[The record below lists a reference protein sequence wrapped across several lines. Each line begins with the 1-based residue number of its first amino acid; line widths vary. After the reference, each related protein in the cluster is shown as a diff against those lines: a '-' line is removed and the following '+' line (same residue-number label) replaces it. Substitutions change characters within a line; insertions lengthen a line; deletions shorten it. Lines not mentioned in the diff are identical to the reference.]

1 MSHRGHEMGG
11 ATGHGRPRLGPR
23 GLLTLGWRML
33 LIAALLS
40 CVPFLILALARLPG
54 SSVLFDFRGGLYNA
68 GRDIIHG
75 LSPYQPGFLAH
86 QAAIMRAGGRA
97 VGESADNPFSIPV
110 YPAPANL
117 AVVPL
122 SLLPFWLAGTLY
134 TLLSVA
140 AMILGLALLGVRDWR
155 CIALALISWPFTYG
169 LYLGALGPFLVLGA
183 AIAWHWRAQLW
194 PPAIAIALLVIT
206 KVFPWPLG
214 IWLLITRR
222 FRTLAL
228 AIAIGAVVTLA
239 AWAAIGFHGLAQ
251 YPHMLSNL
259 SFIQEGRAVSLV
271 AVLIAI
277 GLPAVAIAAAAALL
291 GFAWHISK
299 RPDGDRT
306 AFGLAIIA
314 TLTATPIVWEHYMVL
329 LFVPIAL
336 ITPRLSAIWFLPLCT
351 PLITVTSGAIAPF
364 SSNLQVGNDNTLRSA
379 VLWLLLESL
388 VLLRL
393 CLGESE
399 LHTLRVRLRLRSP
412 SSTAAASLKRA

>member
-1 MSHRGHEMGG
+1 VIGDG
-11 ATGHGRPRLGPR
+11 ATIRGRVLLAAGWRAL
-23 GLLTLGWRML
+23 LLTALFGST
-33 LIAALLS
+33 ALL
-40 CVPFLILALARLPG
+40 LLAIPDTHG
-54 SSVLFDFRGGLYNA
+54 TLFDFRGGLYNA

-277 GLPAVAIAAAAALL
+277 GLPAGAASAVAIAAAAALL